1 MRRLTTALDLAGL
14 LLLVVFAGVVWLPAA
29 LAAAGLACLV
39 ASWALAGKRG
49 GTE

>member
-14 LLLVVFAGVVWLPAA
+14 LLLVLFAGIIWPPAA

-39 ASWALAGKRG
+39 ASWALAGRRG